1 VYISEKKDVIV
12 NLSHQITK
20 LEKSAVKI
28 DITVSSEDVVAERQK
43 LLAKY
48 VKELQIPGFRKG
60 YVPVSVIERKFSD
73 TLKKE
78 TTDKLIEQATE
89 TLFEQI
95 AEKPLPYCRP
105 AINAAS
111 EYSLVNDFTFSL
123 QYDVFPKIET
133 VHYDGITVSE
143 AVVEIGEA
151 DVVEELA
158 IIQERN
164 ALIKDKSDNEAAE
177 KGDVVTVDYCL
188 LDEAGDP
195 AAAHDN
201 YVLTVGTDKDTY
213 RFDDDVVGMKKGEIK
228 EITKTY
234 PADFEDATFAGTTQK
249 IRVTVKAVKIMQLP
263 ELDDDFAQDVSEKYQ
278 TLADLKTDIAQRL
291 KADTERRI
299 RALKVQSLIAQLIE
313 RNPVDIPASMIEAE
327 KYIRRERL
335 AEQFQIPVERLA
347 EIFSSGENNPDNL
360 FKKWTGKPEDDIK
373 GELII
378 DSLITSKNI
387 SVTDAEIE
395 AEYARI
401 VERGGISLDEIKK
414 YYESEE
420 TKINLTDAL
429 KRKKMVDELLEQAKV
444 VQGEK
449 MSLKKFN
456 EAVFAHE

>member
-1 VYISEKKDVIV
+1 VYIYKKKDVIV

-20 LEKSAVKI
+20 LEKSAVKV
-28 DITVSSEDVVAERQK
+28 DITVSSKDVVAEHQK

-60 YVPVSVIERKFSD
+60 HVPVSVVEHKFGD

-78 TTDKLIEQATE
+78 TADKLIEQAIE

-95 AEKPLPYCRP
+95 TEKPLPYCRP
-105 AINAAS
+105 AVNAES
-111 EYSLVNDFTFSL
+111 EYNLASDFIFSL

-133 VHYDGITVSE
+133 VQYDGITVSE

-151 DVVEELA
+151 DVAEELA

-164 ALIKDKSDNEAAE
+164 ALIKDKSDSETAE

-188 LDEAGDP
+188 LGEAGNP
-195 AAAHDN
+195 AAAHDD
-201 YVLTVGTDKDTY
+201 YVLTVGTDKNPY
-213 RFDDDVVGMKKGEIK
+213 RFDDDVVGMKKGETK
-228 EITKTY
+228 EIAKIY
-234 PADFEDATFAGTTQK
+234 PADFEDATLAGTMQK
-249 IRVTVKAVKIMQLP
+249 IRVTVKAVKIKQLP
-263 ELDDDFAQDVSEKYQ
+263 ELDDDFAQDVSEEYQ
-278 TLADLKTDIAQRL
+278 TLADLKTDIGRRL

-299 RALKVQSLIAQLIE
+299 RALKVRSLIAQLIE

-347 EIFSSGENNPDNL
+347 EIFSSDENNPDNL
-360 FKKWTGKPEDDIK
+360 FQKWTGKPENDIK

-378 DSLITSKNI
+378 DSLITNKNI

-395 AEYARI
+395 TECARI
-401 VERGGISLDEIKK
+401 AERGGISLDEIKK

-420 TKINLTDAL
+420 TKINLIDAL
-429 KRKKMVDELLEQAKV
+429 KRKKMIDELLEQARI

-456 EAVFAHE
+456 EEAFAHE